1 MKSYILYQTDFR
13 SPNGG
18 YRLLFPFTGRGFGLV
33 SLLIIMAAVAY
44 YILGAEK
51 GRVPKVRRIPGVDA
65 MDEAIGRAV
74 EMGRPVI
81 ASHGIANLRDST
93 TGPQTIAGLSVLSY
107 VAKKC
112 AEVGTRIIVPV
123 RMPEVW
129 PIAADV
135 VETAYKMAGKGEEFK
150 QTDIMFL
157 SSEQFGYS
165 SNYMGLLM
173 REKPGAN
180 IMVGAYWAESMQ
192 LAETGNRVGAMQIS
206 GTAQTSQIPF
216 FLVSTDYCLIGEEIF
231 AASAYLSGEP
241 ALIASLAGQD
251 VGRILGVALCV
262 LGSIL
267 TTIGIKALLDLM
279 AW

>member
-1 MKSYILYQTDFR
+1 MAILIANR
-13 SPNGG
+13 I
-18 YRLLFPFTGRGFGLV
+18 FGLIC
-33 SLLIIMAAVAY
+33 LLAIMAAVAY
-44 YILGAEK
+44 FIKRAQG
-51 GRVPKVRRIPGVDA
+51 GNVPKVRRIPGIDA

-74 EMGRPVI
+74 EMGRPVVC
-81 ASHGIANLRDST
+81 SHGIANLRDST

-112 AEVGTRIIVPV
+112 AEVGVRLIVPV

-129 PIAADV
+129 PIAVDV
-135 VETAYKMAGKGEEFK
+135 VETAYKMAGKSEEFK
-150 QTDIMFL
+150 ESDIVYL

-192 LAETGNRVGAMQIS
+192 LAETGSRVGAMQIS

-216 FLVSTDYCLIGEEIF
+216 FLVSTDYCLIGEEIY
-231 AASAYLSGEP
+231 AAGAYLTNEAP
-241 ALIASLAGQD
+241 LIASLAGQD
-251 VGRILGVALCV
+251 FGRIIAVILGILGAL
-262 LGSIL
+262 L
-267 TTIGIKALLDLM
+267 TTALTVAGNPLLTLM
-279 AW
+279 SW

>member
-1 MKSYILYQTDFR
+1 LAILIANRIF
-13 SPNGG
+13 GFVC
-18 YRLLFPFTGRGFGLV
+18 LLL
-33 SLLIIMAAVAY
+33 IMAAVAY
-44 YILGAEK
+44 FIKRAQG
-51 GRVPKVRRIPGVDA
+51 GSIPKVRRIPGIDA

-112 AEVGTRIIVPV
+112 AEVSTRLIVPV
-123 RMPEVW
+123 RQPEVW

-135 VETAYKMAGKGEEFK
+135 VETAYKMAGKGEEY
-150 QTDIMFL
+150 QQSDIMYL
-157 SSEQFGYS
+157 SSEQFGFS
-165 SNYMGLLM
+165 SNYIGLLM

-180 IMVGAYWAESMQ
+180 IMIGAYWAESMQ
-192 LAETGNRVGAMQIS
+192 LAETGSRVGAMQIS

-216 FLVSTDYCLIGEEIF
+216 FLVSTDYCLIGEEIY
-231 AASAYLSGEP
+231 AAGAYLTNEAP
-241 ALIASLAGQD
+241 LIASLAGQD
-251 VGRILGVALCV
+251 AGRMLAVILGIIGAL
-262 LGSIL
+262 L
-267 TTIGIKALLDLM
+267 TTALTVAGNPLLTVM